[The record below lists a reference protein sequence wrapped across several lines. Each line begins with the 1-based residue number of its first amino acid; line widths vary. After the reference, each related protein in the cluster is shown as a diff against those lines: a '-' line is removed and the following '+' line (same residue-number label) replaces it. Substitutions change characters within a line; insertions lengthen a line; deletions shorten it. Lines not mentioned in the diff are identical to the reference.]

1 MLNNNDLLVRTTIG
15 TGLNSRTPNADML
28 TYQKKESTRPF
39 LCNVFTHHN
48 KSEYLSI

>member
-28 TYQKKESTRPF
+28 TYQKKNLQDHFFAVYSHITI
-39 LCNVFTHHN
+39 H
-48 KSEYLSI
+48 